1 MPSPMARLSGP
12 TQLVKSPPLSS
23 RSTITTGT
31 PAWPIASSAAGAA
44 SIQAPDTISAL
55 APWFSRS
62 STSSVSFATSPPA
75 SVERIVTFEKC
86 VASSFTAASMP
97 TK

>member
-12 TQLVKSPPLSS
+12 TQLVNSPPLSS
-23 RSTITTGT
+23 RSTMTTGT
-31 PAWPIASSAAGAA
+31 PACWIDSSAAGAA
-44 SIQAPDTISAL
+44 SSQAPETMSAFT
-55 APWFSRS
+55 PWFSRS
-62 STSSVSFATSPPA
+62 STSSVSLAASPPA
-75 SVERIVTFEKC
+75 SVESTLTLEKW